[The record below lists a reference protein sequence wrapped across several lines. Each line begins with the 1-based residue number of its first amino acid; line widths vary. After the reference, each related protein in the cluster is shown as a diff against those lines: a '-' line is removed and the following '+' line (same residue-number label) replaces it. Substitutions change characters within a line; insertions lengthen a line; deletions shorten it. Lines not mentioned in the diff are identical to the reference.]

1 VIAHSEAS
9 MARSAADLL
18 AQNYGLVAKDL
29 FTPLLDVFGAARS
42 AFDGDIE
49 KAVVL
54 LEVAV
59 RTMQDPSL
67 SHLDLKTVL
76 SGTIETYPSRST
88 NMRSIA
94 DSSGNPKET
103 VRRKVAAL
111 VQEGLVLREGNN
123 LSLSTAATPV
133 LTPVREAVLKLAA
146 RNYDAVAGL
155 QNRED
160 GA

>member
-1 VIAHSEAS
+1 
-9 MARSAADLL
+9 MARSAANLL

-29 FTPLLDVFGAARS
+29 FTPLLDVLGAARS

-67 SHLDLKTVL
+67 SHLDLEPVL
-76 SGTIETYPSRST
+76 SGTIENYPSLST

-94 DSSGNPKET
+94 DSSGIPKET

-111 VQEGLVLREGNN
+111 VQEGLILREGNN

-146 RNYDAVAGL
+146 RNYDAVVAL

-160 GA
+160 DN